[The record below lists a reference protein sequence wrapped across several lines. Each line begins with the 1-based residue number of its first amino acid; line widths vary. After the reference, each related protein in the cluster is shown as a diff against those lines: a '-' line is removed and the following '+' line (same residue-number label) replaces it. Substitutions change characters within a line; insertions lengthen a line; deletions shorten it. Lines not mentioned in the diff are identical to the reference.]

1 MADKPNY
8 YEKISLHNKTPEEA
22 EKINKLFEDNI
33 NIANKIA
40 SKYYRTKYWDYDEA
54 LQIAR
59 MGLWKACLIWNPEK
73 YRISTLA
80 YNIRNR
86 DFMDYDTKQKK
97 QPEILF
103 HMEENCVTDDLT
115 LGDVLEDEHSDI
127 SKNYEEDQ
135 TYYDCLSC
143 CSFRNGINGLF
154 GLLYDS
160 HIKQISRHESG
171 HAGLYAY
178 QRRRVYDVQRL
189 GYAGGMDGLQLFRVH
204 RQRRRPSVGRPRQR
218 Y

>member
-80 YNIRNR
+80 YNIINR

-135 TYYDCLSC
+135 ELRELNEDIIYILDDIAQDLLIPSSIVKIVYITYVESTQDNVITMRNISFLPKNTVKYIINEFQSRLSE
-143 CSFRNGINGLF
+143 IL
-154 GLLYDS
+154 
-160 HIKQISRHESG
+160 
-171 HAGLYAY
+171 
-178 QRRRVYDVQRL
+178 
-189 GYAGGMDGLQLFRVH
+189 
-204 RQRRRPSVGRPRQR
+204 
-218 Y
+218 

>member
-80 YNIRNR
+80 YNIINR

-135 TYYDCLSC
+135 ELRELNEDIIYILDDIAQDLLIPSSIVKIVYIIYVESTQDNVITMRNINFLPKNTVKYIINEFQSRLSE
-143 CSFRNGINGLF
+143 IL
-154 GLLYDS
+154 
-160 HIKQISRHESG
+160 
-171 HAGLYAY
+171 
-178 QRRRVYDVQRL
+178 
-189 GYAGGMDGLQLFRVH
+189 
-204 RQRRRPSVGRPRQR
+204 
-218 Y
+218 

>member
-80 YNIRNR
+80 YNIINR

-115 LGDVLEDEHSDI
+115 LGDVLEDEQSDI

-135 TYYDCLSC
+135 ELRELNEDIIYILDDIAQDLLIPSSIVKIVYITYVESTQDNVITMRNINFLPKNTVKYIINEFQSRLSE
-143 CSFRNGINGLF
+143 IL
-154 GLLYDS
+154 
-160 HIKQISRHESG
+160 
-171 HAGLYAY
+171 
-178 QRRRVYDVQRL
+178 
-189 GYAGGMDGLQLFRVH
+189 
-204 RQRRRPSVGRPRQR
+204 
-218 Y
+218 